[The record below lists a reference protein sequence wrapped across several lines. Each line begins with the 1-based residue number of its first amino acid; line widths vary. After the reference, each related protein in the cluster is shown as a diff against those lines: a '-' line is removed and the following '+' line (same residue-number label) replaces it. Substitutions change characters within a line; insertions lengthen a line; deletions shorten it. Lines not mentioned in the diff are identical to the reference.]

1 MLSHFGSAFREWAD
15 NGCGA
20 RYVLFSMWVDQAAI
34 GSGPDNTLV
43 GLTTRAYTSPAS
55 KFPAEMRDALPPSL
69 RSLLEWE
76 LPDGDAEPDV
86 PLAGGLPRHSSAP
99 LTRFQPPKL

>member
-1 MLSHFGSAFREWAD
+1 MRSPLRPVRRE
-15 NGCGA
+15 GA
-20 RYVLFSMWVDQAAI
+20 SRLRSFSDLHVD
-34 GSGPDNTLV
+34 
-43 GLTTRAYTSPAS
+43 RRYTSPAS

-86 PLAGGLPRHSSAP
+86 PLAGVLPRHSSAP